1 MRNSKKL
8 TETTDS
14 KTYKINLKSFGR
26 GCPICGPRSGC
37 NSVSSKDDRSW
48 KNFRK
53 TQYKS

>member
-8 TETTDS
+8 TETTNS
-14 KTYKINLKSFGR
+14 RVYKLVRLNYAK
-26 GCPICGPRSGC
+26 GCPICGPHSGC
-37 NSVSSKDDRSW
+37 NSTRSKDDRSW